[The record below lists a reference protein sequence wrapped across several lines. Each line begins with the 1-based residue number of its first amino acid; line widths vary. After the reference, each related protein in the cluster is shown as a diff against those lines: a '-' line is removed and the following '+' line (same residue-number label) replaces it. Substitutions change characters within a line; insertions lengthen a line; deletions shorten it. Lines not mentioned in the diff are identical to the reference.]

1 MIKVVIVEDEDIIRR
16 GLVKTI
22 DWQEMGAEIVGE
34 AADGKEGLEVV
45 RTVKPDLV
53 MTDVKMPRLDGLE
66 MAAQLRQEYPELKLV
81 FLTSYA
87 EFDYAQQ
94 AVRLGAEDY
103 LLKPVD
109 EEQIRKLMARLI
121 EAQRAEESGKAEI
134 WEQLGLVDWQEALAH
149 QGLNPHVRRV
159 LETIEANYKEK
170 LSIEELANDLAVSP
184 SYLSRK
190 LKEATGHTFVGLLA
204 RYRLQEAVKLLA
216 LGSYRV
222 YEVAEHTGFGEYKNF
237 CQIFKKY
244 LAVSPK
250 RFMQEREAKMTED
263 GVVAQQQ

>member
-1 MIKVVIVEDEDIIRR
+1 MIRVVIVEDEDIIRM
-16 GLVKTI
+16 GLVKTFN
-22 DWQEMGAEIVGE
+22 WAGMGAEVVGE
-34 AADGKEGLEVV
+34 AADGREGLEVV
-45 RTVKPDLV
+45 RDTKPDLV
-53 MTDVKMPRLDGLE
+53 LTDIRMPRLDGLA
-66 MAAQLRQEYPELKLV
+66 MAEQLRQEFPALKLV

-87 EFDYAQQ
+87 EFEYAQQ

-109 EEQIRKLMARLI
+109 EVQVQKLVARII
-121 EAQRAEESGKAEI
+121 EAAQAEERSKAEI
-134 WEQLGLVDWQEALAH
+134 WEQLGLVDWQDALAH
-149 QGLNPHVRRV
+149 QGLNPHVRKV
-159 LETIEANYKEK
+159 LETIEQSYQER
-170 LSIEELANDLAVSP
+170 LSIEELANELAVSP

-250 RFMQEREAKMTED
+250 KFMQEREAKMTEA
-263 GVVAQQQ
+263 GVASQQQ